1 MVLIDAL
8 SATRGAHRWPRDRA
22 RLARD
27 LRSGGAGRRAEG
39 PPTLGSACHLRL
51 SALSREPNM
60 RLTDLP
66 RDVLEQI
73 RRYRYDRIIE
83 KHEGPERWE
92 AVLESGETEF
102 LTLAGRDVLLPV
114 PRESHPNI
122 TLLRAIVS
130 EDGTVLTLFLRDTS
144 YGQE

>member
-1 MVLIDAL
+1 
-8 SATRGAHRWPRDRA
+8 
-22 RLARD
+22 
-27 LRSGGAGRRAEG
+27 
-39 PPTLGSACHLRL
+39 
-51 SALSREPNM
+51 M

-92 AVLESGETEF
+92 AFLEYGEPEF

-144 YGQE
+144 YGQEWFDSGFLAICEKLPGQEFYLSTVYHEWFVIDNP

>member
-1 MVLIDAL
+1 
-8 SATRGAHRWPRDRA
+8 
-22 RLARD
+22 
-27 LRSGGAGRRAEG
+27 
-39 PPTLGSACHLRL
+39 
-51 SALSREPNM
+51 M

-92 AVLESGETEF
+92 AVLEFGEPEF

-122 TLLRAIVS
+122 TLLRAIMS
-130 EDGTVLTLFLRDTS
+130 DDSTVLTLFLRDTS
-144 YGQE
+144 YGQEWFDSGFLAICEKLPGQEFYLSTVYHEWFVIDNP